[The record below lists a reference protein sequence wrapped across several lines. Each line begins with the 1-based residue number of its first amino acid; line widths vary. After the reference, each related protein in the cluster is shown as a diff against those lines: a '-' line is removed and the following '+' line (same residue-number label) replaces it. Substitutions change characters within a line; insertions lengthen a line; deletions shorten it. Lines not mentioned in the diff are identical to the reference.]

1 MWATCRSE
9 RNWCW
14 ACARS
19 ILGEHELNGWL
30 RLANITPPLEYG
42 ANPKRPRQRVR
53 PWQMNQLRWFTEWKG
68 CFGGCR
74 GRGTCVVGVCVCERG
89 ASGLDCAEGPPR
101 PYDEVM
107 CCAPQLVGDTPHREF
122 SYAQS
127 PSPNVHCF

>member
-74 GRGTCVVGVCVCERG
+74 M
-89 ASGLDCAEGPPR
+89 S
-101 PYDEVM
+101 
-107 CCAPQLVGDTPHREF
+107 CCASTSHTMIVVSIEPE
-122 SYAQS
+122 
-127 PSPNVHCF
+127 

>member
-30 RLANITPPLEYG
+30 RLANITPLEYG

-53 PWQMNQLRWFTEWKG
+53 PWQMNQLRWFTEWKAA
-68 CFGGCR
+68 GGRR

-89 ASGLDCAEGPPR
+89 ASGSTAPARRRRRRCRRRRRRARSRCTCTICR
-101 PYDEVM
+101 PTS
-107 CCAPQLVGDTPHREF
+107 A
-122 SYAQS
+122 
-127 PSPNVHCF
+127 

>member
-68 CFGGCR
+68 GFGGCR

-89 ASGLDCAEGPPR
+89 IFFLWISMLFSQI
-101 PYDEVM
+101 YD
-107 CCAPQLVGDTPHREF
+107 LVIYF
-122 SYAQS
+122 VYSFINLS
-127 PSPNVHCF
+127 